1 MGLFHNNDV
10 SPMKFQITLAA
21 LALSLPLAMAP
32 AAAQAATSVLFIG
45 NSFTF
50 GYGSAMRFYRAD
62 TIRDL
67 NLEGQGGVPALFKS
81 FTQQVGLDYDVAIE
95 TRGGTGID
103 WHLAKKLSVIN
114 QQPWDIVVA
123 HGFST
128 LDAQKPGDATKL
140 VETAKQLATAL
151 QGRNP
156 KADLRLEATFPR
168 ADLTY
173 GPKGAWFGKTIGD
186 MANDIRAGYDQAAK
200 TSPVIKGVIP
210 VGEAW
215 VRAMD
220 TGVADKNPLDGVD
233 AGKLNL
239 WTFDN
244 YHASTAGYYLKG
256 LVVFGAL
263 TLQDPRS
270 LGGNECSG
278 YELGLSVPEVKALQK
293 VAFDQLAG
301 SHPIKGAPLDNLATE
316 SPQRCQRGR

>member
-1 MGLFHNNDV
+1 
-10 SPMKFQITLAA
+10 
-21 LALSLPLAMAP
+21 
-32 AAAQAATSVLFIG
+32 
-45 NSFTF
+45 
-50 GYGSAMRFYRAD
+50 MRFYRAD

-67 NLEGQGGVPALFKS
+67 NMEGQGGVPALFKS
-81 FTQQVGLDYDVAIE
+81 FTQQVGLEYDVAIE

-103 WHLAKKLSVIN
+103 WHLANKLSVIN

-220 TGVADKNPLDGVD
+220 AGVADKNPMDGVD

-239 WTFDN
+239 WTFDH

-270 LGGNECSG
+270 LGGHECSG

-301 SHPIKGAPLDNLATE
+301 SHPIKGAPLENLATE
-316 SPQRCQRGR
+316 APQRCQRGR

>member
-1 MGLFHNNDV
+1 
-10 SPMKFQITLAA
+10 MKFHSLTAA
-21 LALSLPLAMAP
+21 LLSASCMVMAP
-32 AAAQAATSVLFIG
+32 VAQAATSVLFIG
-45 NSFTF
+45 NSFTY
-50 GYGSAMRFYRAD
+50 GHGSAVRYYRAD
-62 TIRDL
+62 TVRDL
-67 NLEGQGGVPALFKS
+67 NREGQGGVPALFKS

-103 WHLAKKLSVIN
+103 WHVLNRLSVIT

-128 LDAQKPGDATKL
+128 LDAKRPGNPEQL
-140 VETAKQLATAL
+140 VQTAL
-151 QGRNP
+151 QLAQALQAKNP

-168 ADLTY
+168 ADETY
-173 GPKGAWFGKTIGD
+173 GPKGAWYGKTIGD
-186 MANDIRAGYDQAAK
+186 MAKDVRAGYDLAAK
-200 TSPVIKGVIP
+200 SSPVIKGVIP

-220 TGVADKNPLDGVD
+220 AGVADSNSLDGTD

-239 WTFDN
+239 WTYDN
-244 YHASTAGYYLKG
+244 YHASVAGYYLKG

-278 YELGLSVPEVKALQK
+278 FELGLSVPQIKALAQ
-293 VAFDQLAG
+293 VAYEQLKL
-301 SHPIKGAPLDNLATE
+301 SYPIKAAPLENLALE
-316 SPQRCQRGR
+316 APQRCLPAR